1 MTIEKE
7 HGVGG
12 QLFED
17 FLREQGTCDD
27 TTQQAIRRVLAFQ
40 LATMME
46 VQAISK
52 VEMARR
58 LEINR
63 SQLDQLLDPNNH
75 AVTLL
80 ALARTAKA
88 VGRRLHVALE

>member
-1 MTIEKE
+1 
-7 HGVGG
+7 
-12 QLFED
+12 
-17 FLREQGTCDD
+17 
-27 TTQQAIRRVLAFQ
+27 
-40 LATMME
+40 MME